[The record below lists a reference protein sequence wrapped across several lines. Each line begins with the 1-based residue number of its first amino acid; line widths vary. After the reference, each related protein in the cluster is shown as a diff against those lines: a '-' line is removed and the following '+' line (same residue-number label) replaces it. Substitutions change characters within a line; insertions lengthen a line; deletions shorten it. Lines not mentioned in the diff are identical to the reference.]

1 MYILIVSKSIFEK
14 IAFEERLKSYG
25 LRFTF
30 VSFQVLIPPAPIGGR
45 KERAGVGKGKKGK
58 YWEGGYPRMADKK
71 MLDSFR

>member
-1 MYILIVSKSIFEK
+1 MYILIVSKSIGEK

-45 KERAGVGKGKKGK
+45 KERGGGGKGKKRVTLGRRLP
-58 YWEGGYPRMADKK
+58 ENGGQKT
-71 MLDSFR
+71 FRQL